1 MDDNRIIELF
11 WSRSE
16 EAISETQ
23 KKYGAYC
30 RYIAKNDLGSDEDAE
45 ECVNDTYLKVWNSV
59 PPARPQNFSA
69 FIGTVARN
77 LALNKLDFKNA
88 KKRSTQTNLALSEL
102 EEVIPD
108 SKKDP
113 SDELALRDALN
124 GFLSSLPR
132 LTRMMFV
139 RRYWYLSPIRE
150 IARDYG
156 VSESRVKVTL
166 MRTRNRLKEHLEK
179 EGINI

>member
-30 RYIAKNDLGSDEDAE
+30 RYIAKNVLGSDEDAE

>member
-30 RYIAKNDLGSDEDAE
+30 RYIAKNVLGSDEDAE

-77 LALNKLDFKNA
+77 LALNKLDFKIA
-88 KKRSTQTNLALSEL
+88 KKMGAQTNLALSEL

>member
-1 MDDNRIIELF
+1 MDDTRIIELF
-11 WSRSE
+11 LSRSE

-30 RYIAKNDLGSDEDAE
+30 RYIAKNVLGSDEDAD

-102 EEVIPD
+102 EECEKISISV
-108 SKKDP
+108 
-113 SDELALRDALN
+113 ERD
-124 GFLSSLPR
+124 
-132 LTRMMFV
+132 
-139 RRYWYLSPIRE
+139 
-150 IARDYG
+150 
-156 VSESRVKVTL
+156 K
-166 MRTRNRLKEHLEK
+166 
-179 EGINI
+179 INIAVPTEFVMSVEPKVE